1 MGKAVNP
8 RSTVSRAATVR
19 TRGLRMV
26 VVLAAVA
33 SVLPLALSGQSGTL
47 VFTNVT
53 VIDGTGAA
61 AQPAM
66 TVVIRN
72 DRIEAIGKTGQ
83 VAVPPGSQ
91 VVDGRGKFMIPGLW
105 DMHVHLTDA
114 RPSAIPALV
123 ANGVTGVRDMGS
135 LLRELDE

>member
-1 MGKAVNP
+1 
-8 RSTVSRAATVR
+8 
-19 TRGLRMV
+19 MV
-26 VVLAAVA
+26 VALAAVA
-33 SVLPLALSGQSGTL
+33 SVLPLVLSGQSGAL

-72 DRIEAIGKTGQ
+72 DRFEAIGQTGQ

-91 VVDGRGKFMIPGLW
+91 IVDGRGKFMIPGLW